1 LKIKL
6 KSLAKVVGE
15 EELAVILLAENEYF
29 IECLNFYEDVEGGRQ
44 ARLVVIVD
52 KYGIIRQDQ
61 VNFIKGKKTFVDAIG
76 IEDDFRKIQ
85 SVLKLDRI
93 ARMFKVPLYFDVE
106 IIEKP
111 DVSKRGIK
119 GFYNYLSVHKEID
132 MSKLKGLVSLSIEE
146 LV

>member
-15 EELAVILLAENEYF
+15 EELAVIPLAENEYF

>member
-1 LKIKL
+1 MKIKL

>member
-1 LKIKL
+1 
-6 KSLAKVVGE
+6 
-15 EELAVILLAENEYF
+15 
-29 IECLNFYEDVEGGRQ
+29 
-44 ARLVVIVD
+44 LVVIVD

>member
-1 LKIKL
+1 MKVKL

-15 EELAVILLAENEYF
+15 EELAVIPLAENEYF

-61 VNFIKGKKTFVDAIG
+61 INFIKGKKTFADAIG
-76 IEDDFRKIQ
+76 IEDDFKKIQ

-93 ARMFKVPLYFDVE
+93 ARMFKVPLYFDIE
-106 IIEKP
+106 ILEKP

-132 MSKLKGLVSLSIEE
+132 IGKLKGLVSLSIEE
-146 LV
+146 SI